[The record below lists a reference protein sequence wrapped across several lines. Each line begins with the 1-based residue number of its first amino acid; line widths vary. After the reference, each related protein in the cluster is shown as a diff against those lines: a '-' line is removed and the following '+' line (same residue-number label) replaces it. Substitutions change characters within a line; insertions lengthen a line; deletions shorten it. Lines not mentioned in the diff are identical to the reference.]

1 MLIYQNPTAQEPHFV
16 ILQEITDA
24 ILAKFQ
30 FHYAQK
36 CEKYIFFS
44 KKIEALVHCCL

>member
-1 MLIYQNPTAQEPHFV
+1 MLRQNDQSPRAHFV

-30 FHYAQK
+30 FYYAQK